1 MLTNERQY
9 RITLKKAH
17 RLKDA
22 IQELDYRATLQKNAH
37 PRMLKAERDALESL
51 LDDLNIEL
59 DEYEQLKSEEVS
71 TISIYSLGELAHGL
85 IKARVAGNLSQ
96 RALAQRMGIK
106 EQQIQ
111 RYEAEAYASAS
122 FRRLCQVARALD
134 VRIEKVDLVI
144 S

>member
-17 RLKDA
+17 RLKNA
-22 IQELDYRATLQKNAH
+22 IQELDCRANLQDNAH
-37 PRMLKAERDALESL
+37 PTMLKAERDALESL
-51 LDDLNIEL
+51 LDDLNVEL
-59 DEYEQLKSEEVS
+59 EEYEQLKTEEVS
-71 TISIYSLGELAHGL
+71 TISVYSLEELAHGL
-85 IKARVAGNLSQ
+85 IMARVAGSLSQ

-122 FRRLCQVARALD
+122 YRRLCQVARALN

-144 S
+144 R